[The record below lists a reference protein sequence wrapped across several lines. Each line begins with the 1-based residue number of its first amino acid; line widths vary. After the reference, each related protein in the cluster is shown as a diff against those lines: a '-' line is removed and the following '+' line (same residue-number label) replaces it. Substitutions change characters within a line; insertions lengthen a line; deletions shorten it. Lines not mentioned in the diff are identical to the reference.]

1 MLARIWDKRSSCTLL
16 VESQLVQQLENSMEV
31 LQKTKNRITIRPRN
45 STPGCR
51 LKKKKTLIKNIQ
63 LFFNILLP

>member
-51 LKKKKTLIKNIQ
+51 SKKKNI
-63 LFFNILLP
+63 N